1 MDGQTA
7 PVGVRPEWRDSS
19 MKSVKNI
26 VFVGALALAVGAAL
40 ASLGAQEPG
49 RATEPRRASVT
60 MLDGRGA
67 QLGVTVRD
75 LEADA
80 AGAKAPAL
88 QGQGATALQGV
99 RVDEVTPGSA
109 AEKAGLKE
117 GDVVVEFD
125 GERVRSARQFTR
137 LVQETAAGRTV
148 KMAILRNGQRQV
160 VDATP
165 EARSFSWTMDFDG
178 DRVRRD
184 VERSLRNLPEMRAF
198 RMNPDFRFD
207 GMPEIAGRSRTR
219 LGVSVQS
226 LSPQLADY
234 FGVKDGGALV
244 ASVTPGSA
252 AEKAGLKAGDVITSV
267 NGDRVRDADDLTHEI
282 SGVSGEAALE
292 VVRDKKVIT
301 LKAAL

>member
-1 MDGQTA
+1 
-7 PVGVRPEWRDSS
+7 

-26 VFVGALALAVGAAL
+26 VFIGALALAVGAAL
-40 ASLGAQEPG
+40 ATLGAQEPG
-49 RATEPRRASVT
+49 RAREPRRAGMT

-75 LEADA
+75 IEVDA

-88 QGQGATALQGV
+88 QEEGAPALQGPGV
-99 RVDEVTPGSA
+99 RIDEVTPGSP

-137 LVQETAAGRTV
+137 LVQETADGRTV
-148 KMAILRNGQRQV
+148 KMAILRNGQRQM

-207 GMPEIAGRSRTR
+207 GMPEVAGRSRTR

-226 LSPQLADY
+226 LSPQLAAY
-234 FGVKDGGALV
+234 FGVTDGGALV

-282 SGVSGEAALE
+282 SGVSGDAALE
-292 VVRDKKVIT
+292 VVRDKKVLT
-301 LKAAL
+301 LKAQIAER

>member
-1 MDGQTA
+1 
-7 PVGVRPEWRDSS
+7 

-40 ASLGAQEPG
+40 ATLGAQEPG
-49 RATEPRRASVT
+49 RAREPRRAGMT
-60 MLDGRGA
+60 MLDGGGPV
-67 QLGVTVRD
+67 LGVPGRD
-75 LEADA
+75 FA
-80 AGAKAPAL
+80 AAAAVANPPALQEKGAPAL
-88 QGQGATALQGV
+88 QGPGV
-99 RVDEVTPGSA
+99 RIDEVTPGSP

-137 LVQETAAGRTV
+137 LVQETADGRTV
-148 KMAILRNGQRQV
+148 KMAILRNGQRQM

-207 GMPEIAGRSRTR
+207 GMPEVAGRSRTR

-226 LSPQLADY
+226 LSPQLAAY
-234 FGVKDGGALV
+234 FGVTDGGALV

-282 SGVSGEAALE
+282 SGVSGDAALE
-292 VVRDKKVIT
+292 VVRDKKVLT
-301 LKAAL
+301 LKAQIAER